1 MDAARLI
8 RNILDMCEISDSSA
22 NNITYCRKVIDAGCA
37 AVSHSVK
44 SKTLGAGFAKYL
56 QYKSHLGR
64 ETLKD
69 MKYIGQRLFRNSPK
83 MRNATF
89 PCLTPPVCEKWL
101 AAAFSTSR
109 QYNKGRI
116 FLSGFFNF
124 AIRNDWLLKNP
135 IALVQPKRVVETEIK
150 PLSLPQIKSLLAAAE
165 SPTHRECAA
174 ALFIMLWAGI
184 RPKEITRMKWG
195 DIDLEEAVISVRPQN
210 SKTGGARHIEIHPPL
225 NRRLKTRIRPPET
238 PICPPDWGRKWKR
251 LRDDAGFKGIWVN
264 DVLRHTFASY
274 YMKHFKNIVKL
285 QSEMGHYDLELLRTR
300 YVNMSGLTKA
310 AAARFF
316 KL

>member
-1 MDAARLI
+1 MKWTFLPTRTA
-8 RNILDMCEISDSSA
+8 
-22 NNITYCRKVIDAGCA
+22 A
-37 AVSHSVK
+37 AVSSSAK
-44 SKTLGAGFAKYL
+44 SKTLGAAFAKYL

-83 MRNATF
+83 MRSATF
-89 PCLTPPVCEKWL
+89 SAITPPVCESWL
-101 AAAFSTSR
+101 ASTFPTSR

-150 PLSLPQIKSLLAAAE
+150 PLSLSQIKSLLDAAE
-165 SPTHRECAA
+165 LPAHEECAA
-174 ALFIMLWAGI
+174 ALSIMLWAGI

-195 DIDLEEAVISVRPQN
+195 DIDLEESVISVRPQN
-210 SKTGGARHIEIHPPL
+210 SKTGGARHVEIYGPL
-225 NRRLKTRIRPPET
+225 SRRLKRIVRPSET
-238 PICPPDWGRKWKR
+238 PICPPDWSRKWKR
-251 LRDDAGFKGIWVN
+251 LRDAAGFKDVWVN